1 MSHYLEHHQFYNQ
14 PILLS
19 EEFRKAPGT
28 FLERFFSDYHL
39 CDLRG
44 ILDDIL
50 ETCLTTDNPPFND
63 PEKRADLILFHRNL
77 VCLLETA
84 FLLKDSKR

>member
-1 MSHYLEHHQFYNQ
+1 MSQYLEHHQFYNK

-19 EEFRKAPGT
+19 EEFRKSPLT

-39 CDLRG
+39 CDLREM
-44 ILDDIL
+44 LENML

-63 PEKRADLILFHRNL
+63 PENRADIILFCKNV
-77 VCLLETA
+77 VCLFETA
-84 FLLKDSKR
+84 FLLKDSKS